1 MYYIDKAT
9 GKRELLTEDQ
19 LDTFGDLIGSIAD
32 GDVRDVDNILDDDP
46 ILAHAF
52 DEDGATALRF
62 ASRHHTDSGLEIVKI
77 LMRCGADPYA
87 KTNRGSMP
95 IHNIDRITDNP
106 ELKAQFCEAMGID
119 VDTATTLD
127 RLLDERAER
136 KARAQVEAEYAA
148 REIAEATARN
158 EAYERATT
166 YEEKVAID
174 PDRAAEEYF
183 NREDVQKVQNTINYI
198 NQRDVNAL
206 YETITGSEAIEAV
219 NSLEKKPDQLVY
231 SVDEDISSIIA
242 DMFANKESDIDADS
256 KETVLVGLCDWL
268 GIDLSQLAYLVNIAS
283 GSGFLP
289 IYHGSP
295 HRGGDDFGDHGSSG
309 GNGVMFDAP
318 PLEENEYVV
327 ATLGNGTIVVAN
339 HVEEHSM

>member
-1 MYYIDKAT
+1 MYYTDQET

-19 LDTFGDLIGSIAD
+19 LSTFGDLIGAI
-32 GDVRDVDNILDDDP
+32 GDEDPEYVDLILDDDP

-52 DEDGATALRF
+52 DEDGITTLKF
-62 ASRHHTDSGLEIVKI
+62 ASGEHTAKGLEIVKI
-77 LMRCGADPYA
+77 IMQYGADPYA
-87 KTNRGSMP
+87 EDDDHFTP
-95 IHNIDRITDNP
+95 IHNINRITDP
-106 ELKAQFCEAMGID
+106 ELKAEFCDAMGID
-119 VDTATTLD
+119 IDTATTLD

-136 KARAQVEAEYAA
+136 IARAQVEAEYAA
-148 REIAEATARN
+148 REELAKN
-158 EAYERATT
+158 EAYELATT
-166 YEEKVAID
+166 YEEKAAID
-174 PDRAAEEYF
+174 PIRAAEEYF
-183 NREDVQKVQNTINYI
+183 NREDVQKVQNTINDI

-231 SVDEDISSIIA
+231 SVDEGIGSIIA

-289 IYHGSP
+289 MYHGSP
-295 HRGGDDFGDHGSSG
+295 HHGADDFGDHGSSG
-309 GNGVMFDAP
+309 GSGVAFDSP
-318 PLEENEYVV
+318 HLGENEYIVT
-327 ATLGNGTIVVAN
+327 TLGNGTIVVAN
-339 HVEEHSM
+339 HVEENSI